1 MSHNIRKM
9 EIDEE
14 YIDYESLKERY
25 DEFVM
30 ESTAILIKL
39 KARYQINSIYIKA
52 KSNLHS

>member
-39 KARYQINSIYIKA
+39 KARYQITSIYIKA